1 MFFERKEYF
10 FGIDELFQSVKELF
24 QSGKDLFPGVKELL
38 RSWKVLFR
46 EIIHVSCG
54 EAPYWVERKTLW
66 IAGFDNDLII
76 EKPCLVFVL
85 ANLKVD
91 VLLFNG

>member
-1 MFFERKEYF
+1 LFFERKEYF
-10 FGIDELFQSVKELF
+10 FGIDELFQSGKE
-24 QSGKDLFPGVKELL
+24 LFPGVKELL
-38 RSWKVLFR
+38 RSGKVLFR

-54 EAPYWVERKTLW
+54 EAPSWVERKTLW

-85 ANLKVD
+85 TNLKVE